1 MDDLANYAT
10 IIMALAMVN
19 VVWQLE
25 KASKLLSL
33 INQFLIEGAED
44 DANDE

>member
-25 KASKLLSL
+25 KASKLLGL
-33 INQFLIEGAED
+33 INRFLIEGAEE
-44 DANDE
+44 DE